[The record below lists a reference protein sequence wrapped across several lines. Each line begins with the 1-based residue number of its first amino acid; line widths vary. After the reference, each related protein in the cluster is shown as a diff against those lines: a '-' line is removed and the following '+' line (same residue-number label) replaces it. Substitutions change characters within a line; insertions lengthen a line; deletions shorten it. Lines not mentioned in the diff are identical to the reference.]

1 MFKQFLRGL
10 SSFFT
15 KDKVIILV
23 VFLVLVLGLSMYSG
37 SKRSRYDAMTSS
49 TIMAAHPVP
58 DVPADNVYNMPAQQ
72 SDIQQYVPK
81 ETFSDKSTDVNNSA
95 DLLPLDQN
103 SQWASLNPV
112 NAGNVSMPD
121 LLQAGY
127 HIGLDTIGQ
136 SLRNPNY
143 QLRSDP
149 IITKSDVGP
158 WNQSTIEADYGRV
171 PLEIGQQV
179 A

>member
-1 MFKQFLRGL
+1 MFKEFLRGL
-10 SSFFT
+10 TTFFT

-37 SKRSRYDAMTSS
+37 SKRTRYDAMTSGDFVASAAPES
-49 TIMAAHPVP
+49 TLSNTDSTPQVVDQAPKVQLTNDAAIT
-58 DVPADNVYNMPAQQ
+58 NT
-72 SDIQQYVPK
+72 S
-81 ETFSDKSTDVNNSA
+81 

-103 SQWASLNPV
+103 SQWAALNPV
-112 NAGNVSMPD
+112 NAGNVAMPD

-136 SLRNPNY
+136 TLRNPNY

-149 IITKSDVGP
+149 IIEKVDVGP
-158 WNQSTIEADYGRV
+158 WNQSTIEGDYGRV
-171 PLEIGQQV
+171 PLEIGNR
-179 A
+179 

>member
-1 MFKQFLRGL
+1 MFKEFLRGL
-10 SSFFT
+10 TSFFT
-15 KDKVIILV
+15 KEKVIILV

-37 SKRSRYDAMTSS
+37 SKRNRYDAMTSGEFV
-49 TIMAAHPVP
+49 AAAPAQENVINT
-58 DVPADNVYNMPAQQ
+58 DSQPADVQNQEPSLIDGGNA
-72 SDIQQYVPK
+72 S
-81 ETFSDKSTDVNNSA
+81 

-112 NAGNVSMPD
+112 NGGNVAMPD

-136 SLRNPNY
+136 TLRNPNY

-149 IITKSDVGP
+149 IIQKVNVGP
-158 WNQSTIEADYGRV
+158 WNQSTIEGDFGRV
-171 PLEIGQQV
+171 PLEIGCR
-179 A
+179 

>member
-1 MFKQFLRGL
+1 MFKEFLRGFAN
-10 SSFFT
+10 FFT

-37 SKRSRYDAMTSS
+37 SKRTRYDAMTGSGHVKPATPKDLLSNNDHVVNEQATAVESFDMPTMPTMHSSSSS
-49 TIMAAHPVP
+49 TT
-58 DVPADNVYNMPAQQ
+58 NT
-72 SDIQQYVPK
+72 S
-81 ETFSDKSTDVNNSA
+81 

-112 NAGNVSMPD
+112 NGGNVAMPD

-136 SLRNPNY
+136 TLRNANY
-143 QLRSDP
+143 QYRSDP
-149 IITKSDVGP
+149 IIPKVDVGP

-171 PLEIGQQV
+171 PLEIG
-179 A
+179 

>member
-49 TIMAAHPVP
+49 NVMAA
-58 DVPADNVYNMPAQQ
+58 PADYYNPPAD
-72 SDIQQYVPK
+72 SYVAPA
-81 ETFSDKSTDVNNSA
+81 ENFSDFSHHEQQQASESGNVNSSS

-112 NAGNVSMPD
+112 NGGNVAMPD

-149 IITKSDVGP
+149 IIPKSDVGP

-171 PLEIGQQV
+171 PLEIGQAV

>member
-1 MFKQFLRGL
+1 MFKEFLRGL
-10 SSFFT
+10 TSFFT
-15 KDKVIILV
+15 KEKVIILV

-37 SKRSRYDAMTSS
+37 SKRNRYDAMTSGEFV
-49 TIMAAHPVP
+49 AAAPAQENVINT
-58 DVPADNVYNMPAQQ
+58 DSQPADVQNQEPSLISGGNA
-72 SDIQQYVPK
+72 S
-81 ETFSDKSTDVNNSA
+81 

-112 NAGNVSMPD
+112 NGGNVAMPD

-136 SLRNPNY
+136 TLRNPNY

-149 IITKSDVGP
+149 IIQKVNVGP
-158 WNQSTIEADYGRV
+158 WNQSTIEGDFGRV
-171 PLEIGQQV
+171 PLEIGCR
-179 A
+179 